1 MAATKPSVAP
11 NNRPRSERILAK
23 NSSTGAT
30 TATNL
35 FGEGDAVGQTLQLRQ
50 VFGGGPQSRDQ
61 QRARIINFKIVGVLR
76 GLTEPRPFQIT
87 AIWVGV
93 AIGFAIELARKAIHA
108 NAAYQRF
115 AKSGRAGFATEF
127 TIDAIVLPSP
137 YAVSFGGFVNLNTSL
152 WFGAGGIASSAFNA
166 ITRRKPKE
174 GEALPE
180 DMSTTSLFGGGLIAG
195 DALAALG
202 IGIVGL
208 VSTVLFAR

>member
-1 MAATKPSVAP
+1 MGAVMGVAFAQLFMAAYPV
-11 NNRPRSERILAK
+11 L
-23 NSSTGAT
+23 
-30 TATNL
+30 L
-35 FGEGDAVGQTLQLRQ
+35 QDQTVMSAAEQ
-50 VFGGGPQSRDQ
+50 PANWS
-61 QRARIINFKIVGVLR
+61 AAMTFKIVGVLR
-76 GLTEPRPFQIT
+76 SLTEPKPFQLT

-93 AIGFAIELARKAIHA
+93 AIGFAIELARKAIKA

-115 AKSGRAGFATEF
+115 AKSGRAGFATDF

-137 YAVSFGGFVNLNTSL
+137 YALSFGGFVNLNTSL

-166 ITRRKPKE
+166 ITRRKPRE